1 MFVEVAKI
9 SDIAPGGL
17 IAVEVQGER
26 ILLGNEQGQIYAVEN
41 RCGHIGAPFHT
52 GGTLDGYIL
61 TCPLHFAQFDIRT
74 GEALCAPMLRN
85 TPNLETHN
93 LTTYS
98 VKLINDSIQV
108 EI

>member
-1 MFVEVAKI
+1 MLITVAKI

-17 IAVEVQGER
+17 IAVEVQGKR
-26 ILLGNEQGQIYAVEN
+26 ILLGNQQGQIYAVEN
-41 RCGHIGAPFHT
+41 RCGHIGAPMQN
-52 GGTLDGYIL
+52 GTLDGYIL

-93 LTTYS
+93 LNTFPIKI
-98 VKLINDSIQV
+98 VRDSIQV
-108 EI
+108 EIL